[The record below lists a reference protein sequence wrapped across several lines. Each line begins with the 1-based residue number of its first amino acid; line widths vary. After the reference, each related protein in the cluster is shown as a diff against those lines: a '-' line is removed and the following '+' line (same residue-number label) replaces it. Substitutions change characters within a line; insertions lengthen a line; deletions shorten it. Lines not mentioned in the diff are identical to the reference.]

1 MAPDPHAREAA
12 ATAARWVARR
22 EAGLTS
28 AEKAE
33 LQAWLRADPRH
44 AAAFAAGDPNASEL
58 DWPLHTGALDR
69 VLAGLEARA
78 AQRRARRRRLLRTG
92 AVAAVVAL
100 GALFS
105 ARWLP
110 RGGEAPAPAAANS
123 LVVRSP
129 EVRTL
134 PDGSVMELKG
144 DADVRVA
151 FTADA
156 RRIELVRGA
165 AHFTVRKDAA
175 RPFLVTAGGVTARAV
190 GTAFLVGL
198 ETGQVALVVTEG
210 RVALDRADAA
220 LITTSPAAP
229 PQATPETLAFVQA
242 GESVAVD
249 HAGLASPGAAP
260 RVTALP
266 AAEQQQR
273 LAWRTPRLEFNGT
286 PLREIVAVVN
296 RHNRAQLV
304 LGDAALGDLRLSGAL
319 SADRIDALL
328 EMLEAD
334 FRVTAEP
341 AGDRLVLRR
350 AAP

>member
-1 MAPDPHAREAA
+1 MAPDPHAHEAA

-22 EAGLTS
+22 EAGLTA

-33 LQAWLRADPRH
+33 LQAWLRAEPRH
-44 AAAFAAGDPNASEL
+44 AAAFAAADPNASEL

-69 VLAGLEARA
+69 VLAGLAARA
-78 AQRRARRRRLLRTG
+78 AQRRARRNRLVRSG
-92 AVAAVVAL
+92 AVAGVVAAV
-100 GALFS
+100 ALFS
-105 ARWLP
+105 SRWLP
-110 RGGEAPAPAAANS
+110 HGGEAPAPATAHS

-134 PDGSVMELKG
+134 PDGSVVELKG
-144 DADVRVA
+144 DADLRVA
-151 FTADA
+151 FSADA

-210 RVALDRADAA
+210 RVALDRAAA
-220 LITTSPAAP
+220 AVATAAP
-229 PQATPETLAFVQA
+229 PQAAPETLAFVQA

-286 PLREIVAVVN
+286 PLREIVAAVN

-334 FRVTAEP
+334 FRVTAET

-350 AAP
+350 AIPRVR

>member
-1 MAPDPHAREAA
+1 MAPDLHTRDAA
-12 ATAARWVARR
+12 ASAACWVARR
-22 EAGLTS
+22 AAGLS
-28 AEKAE
+28 AAEKAD

-44 AAAFAAGDPNASEL
+44 AAALAAADPDASEL

-78 AQRRARRRRLLRTG
+78 AHRRARRRRLVRTG
-92 AVAAVVAL
+92 ALAAVAMV
-100 GALFS
+100 GVIFS
-105 ARWLP
+105 ARWFAQS
-110 RGGEAPAPAAANS
+110 GEAFSHSAARS

-134 PDGSVMELKG
+134 PDGSLVELKG
-144 DADVRVA
+144 DADLRVV
-151 FTADA
+151 FTAEA
-156 RRIELVRGA
+156 RRIELVRGT

-175 RPFLVTAGGVTARAV
+175 RPFLVSAGGVTARAV

-210 RVALDRADAA
+210 RVALDRTGAATATPDAA
-220 LITTSPAAP
+220 
-229 PQATPETLAFVQA
+229 PETLAFVQA

-249 HAGLASPGAAP
+249 HAAASAAAAP

-266 AAEQQQR
+266 AAERQQR

-296 RHNRAQLV
+296 RHNRMQLV
-304 LGDAALGDLRLSGAL
+304 LGEDALGNLKLSGAL

-350 AAP
+350 SAP